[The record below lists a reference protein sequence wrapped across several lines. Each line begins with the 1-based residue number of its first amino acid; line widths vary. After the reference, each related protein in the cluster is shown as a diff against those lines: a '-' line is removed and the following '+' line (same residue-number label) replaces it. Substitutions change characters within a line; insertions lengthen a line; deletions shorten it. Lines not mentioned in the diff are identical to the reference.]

1 MVGVSQCAHRERD
14 CAKRRTRAAQPDTP
28 DVRSGLQ
35 TDATWSPD
43 GRFIAYASD
52 KTGNFDIW
60 VQPVTGG
67 DAVQVTKSPAQ
78 DTGPD
83 WSPDGSTIV
92 FRSERDGG
100 GLFVVPSLGGPE
112 RRITSF
118 GVQPKWSPDGSQI
131 MFAAS
136 PGSRATYVVALNGSP
151 PHPVLQSLAHDLRL
165 VACRAWHQD
174 GRRVSIFG
182 WTQSS
187 GFSLFTVPL
196 AGGPPVVTTTPTES
210 AWPDGLEIDQCAR
223 APSGT
228 ALVFNGWI
236 NYVSNLWRMTVDPQ
250 SLKDDRWNG

>member
-1 MVGVSQCAHRERD
+1 MVGVSQCARRERG
-14 CAKRRTRAAQPDTP
+14 CAKQSTRAAQPDTP
-28 DVRSGLQ
+28 DVRSRPADRCHLV
-35 TDATWSPD
+35 A
-43 GRFIAYASD
+43 GRPFIAYASD
-52 KTGNFDIW
+52 KAGNFDIW
-60 VQPVTGG
+60 VQPVAGG

-78 DTGPD
+78 DTEPD

-136 PGSRATYVVALNGSP
+136 PGSRATYLVALNGSP

-165 VACRAWHQD
+165 VACRAWHPD

-210 AWPDGLEIDQCAR
+210 AWPDGLEIDQCAW

-228 ALVFNGWI
+228 ALVFER
-236 NYVSNLWRMTVDPQ
+236 LD
-250 SLKDDRWNG
+250 